1 MTRSNDPFED
11 LPEWKERRRLQEIQ
25 AMREAAERATPGHVQ
40 DRTVPFGAAANG
52 FPSAGPL
59 DAGHQHQAP
68 GQWPGS
74 DAQPSF
80 DAGHPRQVPAY
91 ADYDQYG
98 YQTDYAQTGYA
109 EAPQQPDHPAP
120 GFHDGW
126 QADHRFAHQQQPTA
140 PDFRA
145 GAYDD
150 PRFAYPAE
158 AYPAEPAPAPSLDD
172 YRAPGAPPL
181 GEPSFGAPQPYFSEA
196 PADDG
201 HYRDAR
207 YDDPVEGGQYDDEYE
222 YDYED
227 EDEEE
232 GGGRYGWKLMAAMVV
247 AGVMVVG
254 GGVFLYDM
262 LAGGEA
268 TGPAP
273 VIKADRGP
281 AKTAPSD
288 PGGKSFANQDSK
300 LLGRLDNTNP
310 STRRVELDSDGRGR
324 VREVPTVRVTP
335 DGRLILP
342 KEPQGAANAATA
354 AQDDDSPSAA
364 TSMPGINIVDS
375 LNGSSRSGLGGVGLP
390 PVVPKAPTPSEP
402 IAAASTRTVTTTG
415 QPASSPSDP
424 IIRNRSGASQGAN
437 LATARA
443 DTPPPVPQKS
453 ALSSA
458 WRMTRP
464 ATPTATPAATATRTA
479 APATRPVT
487 PDSTAATTTAS
498 TLGAA
503 AVAQG
508 GARQYIAVVA
518 TKSTRMEAL
527 ESFAELQQ
535 RHPQA
540 LSNRVPTVQ
549 QADLS
554 SRGLGTMY
562 RLLVGPAGSR
572 EAANTVC
579 ANLKASGYN
588 GCWVKSH

>member
-25 AMREAAERATPGHVQ
+25 AMREAAERATAG
-40 DRTVPFGAAANG
+40 RAEERGEPFAAAPGG
-52 FPSAGPL
+52 FPATAPADAGYEAAGHWSAGDTQPAF
-59 DAGHQHQAP
+59 DHGHAPQHT
-68 GQWPGS
+68 
-74 DAQPSF
+74 
-80 DAGHPRQVPAY
+80 PAY

-98 YQTDYAQTGYA
+98 YQSAYAGA
-109 EAPQQPDHPAP
+109 APQPSHAAPTRHDAWAAESGFSQAQAPEPA
-120 GFHDGW
+120 
-126 QADHRFAHQQQPTA
+126 
-140 PDFRA
+140 FR
-145 GAYDD
+145 GGQYDD
-150 PRFAYPAE
+150 PRFAYAQPHAQ
-158 AYPAEPAPAPSLDD
+158 AQPQPQSYTPSLDD
-172 YRAPGAPPL
+172 YRTPSPHAV
-181 GEPSFGAPQPYFSEA
+181 EPAFGAPQSYPGEA
-196 PADDG
+196 QLDDG

-207 YDDPVEGGQYDDEYE
+207 YEQGVEGDEYDDEYE
-222 YDYED
+222 YEYDAEED
-227 EDEEE
+227 E
-232 GGGRYGWKLMAAMVV
+232 GGSRYGWKLMAAMVV
-247 AGVMVVG
+247 AGVLVVG

-262 LAGGEA
+262 LAGGDDSS
-268 TGPAP
+268 GPAP

-281 AKTAPSD
+281 SKTAPEE

-300 LLGRLDNTNP
+300 LLGRLDNGKP
-310 STRRVELDSDGRGR
+310 STRRVELDSDTRGR
-324 VREVPTVRVTP
+324 VREVPTVRVSP

-342 KEPQGAANAATA
+342 KEPQGVVGNTATA
-354 AQDDDSPSAA
+354 TQDGGSAPAAPSV
-364 TSMPGINIVDS
+364 PGINIVDS
-375 LNGSSRSGLGGVGLP
+375 LSGGRSGIGSVGLP
-390 PVVPKAPTPSEP
+390 PVVPQAPETAERSAPAP
-402 IAAASTRTVTTTG
+402 AAADTTARQVT
-415 QPASSPSDP
+415 SSPSAP
-424 IIRNRSGASQGAN
+424 IIRNRASASQGAN

-464 ATPTATPAATATRTA
+464 ASTSAPQA
-479 APATRPVT
+479 APPARETVT
-487 PDSTAATTTAS
+487 QSAVPPTTTAS

-503 AVAQG
+503 SVASG
-508 GARQYIAVVA
+508 GTRQYIAVVA

-572 EAANTVC
+572 QAANTVC

-588 GCWVKSH
+588 GCWVKAH

>member
-25 AMREAAERATPGHVQ
+25 AMREAAERATAGHVE
-40 DRTVPFGAAANG
+40 DRAAPFGAAASG
-52 FPSAGPL
+52 FPSAGPVE
-59 DAGHQHQAP
+59 AGHQHQAP
-68 GQWPGS
+68 AQWPGS
-74 DAQPSF
+74 DAEPSF
-80 DAGHPRQVPAY
+80 DASHPRQVPAY
-91 ADYDQYG
+91 ADDDQYG
-98 YQTDYAQTGYA
+98 YQTGYGQTGYV
-109 EAPQQPDHPAP
+109 EAPQQPDYPAP
-120 GFHDGW
+120 GVHDAW
-126 QADHRFAHQQQPTA
+126 QADNRFAQPQPTA

-150 PRFAYPAE
+150 PRFAYPS
-158 AYPAEPAPAPSLDD
+158 EPAPAPSLDD
-172 YRAPGAPPL
+172 YRAPGSPPV
-181 GEPSFGAPQPYFSEA
+181 GEPSFGAPPPYFGEA
-196 PADDG
+196 PADEG

-207 YDDPVEGGQYDDEYE
+207 YDDTVEGGQYDDEYE
-222 YDYED
+222 YDYDDED
-227 EDEEE
+227 EDE

-247 AGVMVVG
+247 AGVMVLG
-254 GGVFLYDM
+254 GSVFLYDM

-268 TGPAP
+268 SGPAP

-342 KEPQGAANAATA
+342 KEPQGAANAATNPQEGDSTPA
-354 AQDDDSPSAA
+354 APSV
-364 TSMPGINIVDS
+364 PGINIVDS
-375 LNGSSRSGLGGVGLP
+375 LNGSSRSGLGGGGLP
-390 PVVPKAPTPSEP
+390 PVVPKASAPSEP
-402 IAAASTRTVTTTG
+402 ITAASTRTVTTTA

-464 ATPTATPAATATRTA
+464 ATPTTTATRTA

-503 AVAQG
+503 SVAQG

-540 LSNRVPTVQ
+540 LSSRVPTVQ

-572 EAANTVC
+572 QAANTVC
-579 ANLKASGYN
+579 ANLKAGGYN
-588 GCWVKSH
+588 GCWVKAH